1 MSFAGVSFISDGETT
16 PCSSPA
22 NNGAAAGSTYGYHLL
37 VISNYSHTKETIST
51 GDSIESGQFM
61 LGGHTWH
68 AEYCPNGDDSTN
80 SDCVSFW
87 LVRDDDDDD
96 DDDGDDAV
104 KVQPLKVKFEFSF
117 AEQAA
122 KHEARR
128 VLVSMACDFSG
139 TSGWCDTR
147 FVRRE
152 VLERSRYLVDDCFTV
167 RCDIVIL
174 AGAAAAP
181 PPSSSLFGA
190 VESFGRLLGREEG
203 ADVTF
208 EVGGETFAA
217 HRCVLAAR
225 SKVFE
230 AELFGPMR
238 EGAAASVVR
247 IEDMDA
253 EVFRGLLS
261 FIYTDVLPDQGDLG
275 DEAHEW
281 HDDDDDDDDD
291 VDDEREEEIATW
303 LQKLT
308 VAADRYDLQRLKLLC
323 EEGMYDYISERT
335 VESML
340 ILAEHHHCRVLK
352 DACLDFLSSHGN
364 LRKVM
369 EPDGGYGL
377 DHVIENFPSLTK
389 ELIGNFAI
397 VMSNIS
403 DSSNVS
409 NVRRR
414 SLVEREV
421 GGEEADVDGWL

>member
-152 VLERSRYLVDDCFTV
+152 VL
-167 RCDIVIL
+167 
-174 AGAAAAP
+174 
-181 PPSSSLFGA
+181 
-190 VESFGRLLGREEG
+190 
-203 ADVTF
+203 DV
-208 EVGGETFAA
+208 
-217 HRCVLAAR
+217 
-225 SKVFE
+225 
-230 AELFGPMR
+230 
-238 EGAAASVVR
+238 
-247 IEDMDA
+247 
-253 EVFRGLLS
+253 
-261 FIYTDVLPDQGDLG
+261 
-275 DEAHEW
+275 
-281 HDDDDDDDDD
+281 
-291 VDDEREEEIATW
+291 
-303 LQKLT
+303 
-308 VAADRYDLQRLKLLC
+308 
-323 EEGMYDYISERT
+323 
-335 VESML
+335 
-340 ILAEHHHCRVLK
+340 
-352 DACLDFLSSHGN
+352 
-364 LRKVM
+364 
-369 EPDGGYGL
+369 
-377 DHVIENFPSLTK
+377 
-389 ELIGNFAI
+389 
-397 VMSNIS
+397 
-403 DSSNVS
+403 
-409 NVRRR
+409 
-414 SLVEREV
+414 
-421 GGEEADVDGWL
+421 